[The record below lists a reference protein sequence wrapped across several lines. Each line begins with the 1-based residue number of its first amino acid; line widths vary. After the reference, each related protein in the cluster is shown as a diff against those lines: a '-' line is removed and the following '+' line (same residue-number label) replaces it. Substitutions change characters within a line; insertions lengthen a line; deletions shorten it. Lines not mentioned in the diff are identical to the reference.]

1 MVLFSF
7 HYNPISMKKLF
18 LPITLFCMLG
28 VSTLIAQI
36 TITQANFPR
45 SAQFTDSVT
54 IASPTGVVLP
64 AHGAGQTWDY
74 GNLVSSSL
82 STTDYFD
89 ATSDPNFPGALNY
102 RPFNLV
108 FQALPINS
116 NLYEAIDANGFFE
129 LGRTIDDATYSI
141 AGTSGGANDSLR
153 FVGGNYIFPGRIN
166 ALKFPLTYPNQWTE
180 SNEQNIDFEI
190 TVAGFGLNQ
199 APGQNKAYHTQ
210 HREVVGYGTLVI
222 PVGSTPSLPI
232 SVLLIKVVHTRMD
245 SFFLGGNPAPAP
257 LMAAFGLN
265 QGDTE
270 VDSFYVFY
278 TENFGAPVLNIGIS
292 GSSASYAAYRSKAG
306 TANPVNRDALIS
318 MDNSVYPNP
327 IKAGNILTIKV
338 DIISTVT
345 ISKIFDVNGCIVH
358 EQNVSEG
365 ANQLL
370 VSLPETIP
378 PGVYI
383 ISLEEGNGNILTRNR
398 ISIY

>member
-1 MVLFSF
+1 
-7 HYNPISMKKLF
+7 MKKLF
-18 LPITLFCMLG
+18 LPITLFCMLC

-45 SAQFTDSVT
+45 SAQFTDSFT
-54 IASPTGVVLP
+54 IASPSGVVLP

-232 SVLLIKVVHTRMD
+232 PALLIKVVHTRMD

-270 VDSFYVFY
+270 VDSIYVFY

-292 GSSASYAAYRSKAG
+292 GTSASTVGYRSKAG
-306 TANPVNRDALIS
+306 TVPVSLNADIALHDAI
-318 MDNSVYPNP
+318 YPNP
-327 IKAGNILTIKV
+327 VKAGSRLNIKGEAILNANTAKIYDMNGRVIDVQNLAAGTNAFHVNTPENLQPGIYILSFEESNGTIL
-338 DIISTVT
+338 S
-345 ISKIFDVNGCIVH
+345 
-358 EQNVSEG
+358 
-365 ANQLL
+365 
-370 VSLPETIP
+370 
-378 PGVYI
+378 
-383 ISLEEGNGNILTRNR
+383 RNR